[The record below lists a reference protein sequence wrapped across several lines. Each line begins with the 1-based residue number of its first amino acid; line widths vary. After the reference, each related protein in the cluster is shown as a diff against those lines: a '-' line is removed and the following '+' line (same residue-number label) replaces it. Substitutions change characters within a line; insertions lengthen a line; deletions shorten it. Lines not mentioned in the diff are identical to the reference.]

1 MTLLNIIT
9 NIPTLAW
16 LFPIGGAILAILFT
30 KKNVA
35 TGKYDLPIDWKY
47 VVITFAIG
55 AALLLVISLFDPA

>member
-16 LFPIGGAILAILFT
+16 LFPIGGALLAILFT

-47 VVITFAIG
+47 VALAFTIG
-55 AALLLVISLFDPA
+55 LVLILLFSLFDPA